1 MPYVPNHRIV
11 HLDLKGA
18 PPKIS
23 FLKKFF
29 AMVKDLGATGILLEW
44 EDMFPWENNLKSLAA
59 KNAYSRKGAK
69 EIIALAQKNNLEV
82 IPLIQTFGH
91 LEFALKNQEFMH
103 LREVPESP
111 QALCP
116 SLNASFEFI
125 QDMVTQV
132 MSHFASK
139 IFTARDHV

>member
-1 MPYVPNHRIV
+1 MPYVPNHRVV

-18 PPKIS
+18 PPKIGY
-23 FLKKFF
+23 LNRFF
-29 AMVKDLGATGILLEW
+29 ALVKNFGATAVLLEW
-44 EDMFPWENNLKSLAA
+44 EDMFPWENNLKNLAA

-69 EIIALAQKNNLEV
+69 EIIASARKSGLEV

-91 LEFALKNQEFMH
+91 LEFALKNQEFVH

-125 QDMVTQV
+125 QDMLGQV
-132 MSHFASK
+132 ALL
-139 IFTARDHV
+139 